1 MAYQKVDKLAVDDYI
16 LDLSDYYDK
25 SETDNLLDNKQNK
38 LNAGSNVQI
47 SGNTISATDTKYTA
61 GSNVQINGTTISA
74 TDTKYTAGTNVTI
87 TNNQI
92 SVPDSAFANKMK
104 VLNINV
110 TRTGTIANDTQ
121 TDITYANSYKFDRG
135 GIFIGAIQVQMAANA
150 SGGRFVGALKYNAD
164 GSVNST
170 NGNQRNAPPPTGQ
183 WMGTA
188 PVMLWVEKNQ
198 AVGARM
204 YQNSGA
210 SLAYT
215 AYIAG
220 KLFYNFTE

>member
-1 MAYQKVDKLAVDDYI
+1 MSDKFLNSTGLTALRNWIIQKLGLKQDKL
-16 LDLSDYYDK
+16 
-25 SETDNLLDNKQNK
+25 T
-38 LNAGSNVQI
+38 AGTNVQI
-47 SGNTISATDTKYTA
+47 TGNTISATDTKY
-61 GSNVQINGTTISA
+61 S
-74 TDTKYTAGTNVTI
+74 AGTNVQI
-87 TNNQI
+87 SDNQI

-104 VLNINV
+104 VLNISK
-110 TRTGTIANDTQ
+110 TLTGTIANNAQ

-135 GIFIGAIQVQMAANA
+135 GIFIGAVQVQMAANTNGA
-150 SGGRFVGALKYNAD
+150 RFVGALKYNAN
-164 GSVNST
+164 GTVNST

-188 PVMLWVEKNQ
+188 PVMLRVEKNQ
-198 AVGARM
+198 AIGARM

-215 AYIAG
+215 AYIGG